1 MLRKS
6 WCSWSFSFDDSFGS
20 LFSHCL
26 GVVGVWSLLSFVA
39 LFVSQWHGF
48 SLICHSH
55 TVSLV
60 SHGISLVCKL
70 SISSSI
76 CGWCS
81 WNSKSTFI
89 LELSSLLTGVWWF
102 RILSSGIS
110 IKVFFVNIF
119 DKNFSLS
126 IVLTSSI
133 VVLFTGVTLFEQI
146 KKLANLRK
154 RWNLL
159 LMVMFWMPFSSYYIS
174 YLFMIKNS

>member
-6 WCSWSFSFDDSFGS
+6 WCSWSFSFDDSF
-20 LFSHCL
+20 FSHCR
-26 GVVGVWSLLSFVA
+26 GVVGVCLLSFIA
-39 LFVSQWHGF
+39 LFISQGV

-55 TVSLV
+55 SVSLISH

-76 CGWCS
+76 CGLTSC
-81 WNSKSTFI
+81 NSKSTFI

-133 VVLFTGVTLFEQI
+133 VVLFTGVTLFQQI
-146 KKLANLRK
+146 KKLANLQK
-154 RWNLL
+154 KWNLL